1 MLDYAHASRTFRQRD
16 AREFME
22 LTMSSAPTTKTLGII
37 GAGIIGVQLARA
49 LQRDG
54 ADVCLFDC
62 NDPGMATSFGNAGYL
77 ATDEIFPLAH
87 GTVLRRL
94 PRMLLN
100 PLGPLAM
107 RWQELPRLLPWYLKY
122 ARACSSKRANHS
134 IAALASLQNQ
144 AVEAWKDV
152 IRAEGLQRLILEN
165 GAMTVFETDQGF
177 ETTRAQRNV
186 QSDYGISWR
195 LLSGAAARDKVPELS
210 ERVRHAVVYPSG
222 MHVVNP
228 LQVTQTLFNKFLGD
242 GGRFV
247 KAKVDGIDRSS
258 NRATSITA
266 AGKRYAFDAIVVS
279 SGHLSGRL
287 LKKLNYRV
295 PIVAERGYH
304 VEMSHCETRLN
315 LPVGSY
321 ERGFYVT
328 PMNSGLR
335 LAGTSEFSSADH
347 DEPATWARADILKR
361 HVGELMPGLAEQ
373 ETGRWM
379 GHRPTMP
386 DFLPVLGA
394 APHCA
399 NLYLAFGHHH
409 LGLTLSAITARTM
422 CALIMRSN
430 TNVNIAPF
438 SLERFQ

>member
-1 MLDYAHASRTFRQRD
+1 MTSLATH
-16 AREFME
+16 
-22 LTMSSAPTTKTLGII
+22 KTIGVI

-49 LQRDG
+49 LQHAG
-54 ADVCLFDC
+54 AEVSLFDT
-62 NDPGMATSFGNAGYL
+62 NDPGTGTSFGNAGYL

-94 PRMLLN
+94 PRMLLD

-122 ARACSSKRANHS
+122 ARACSSQRANHS
-134 IAALASLQNQ
+134 IDALATIQHD
-144 AVEAWKDV
+144 AVGAWQDV
-152 IRAEGLQRLILEN
+152 VVQEGLQDLVLDN
-165 GAMTVFETDQGF
+165 GAMTVFETDLGF
-177 ETTRAQRNV
+177 ERTRFQRQV
-186 QSDYGISWR
+186 QSDYGITWQS
-195 LLSGAAARDKVPELS
+195 LSGEAARDKVPELS
-210 ERVRHAVVYPSG
+210 EHVRHAVVYPSG

-228 LQVTQTLFNKFLGD
+228 LAVTQALMRSFLSD
-242 GGRFV
+242 GGRFE
-247 KAKVDGIDRSS
+247 KAKVDAIERVSGRVQ
-258 NRATSITA
+258 RLTA
-266 AGKRYAFDAIVVS
+266 DGKHYPFDAIVVS

-287 LKKLNYRV
+287 LKQLNYKV

-328 PMNSGLR
+328 PMSSGLR
-335 LAGTSEFSSADH
+335 LAGTSEFSSADR
-347 DEPATWARADILKR
+347 DEPATWGRADILKR
-361 HVGELMPGLAEQ
+361 HVAELMPGLAEE

-386 DFLPVLGA
+386 DFLPVLGV
-394 APHCA
+394 APSCE

-409 LGLTLSAITARTM
+409 LGLTLSAITARIMSELITGSNLSINIEPF
-422 CALIMRSN
+422 ALQ
-430 TNVNIAPF
+430 
-438 SLERFQ
+438 RFQ

>member
-1 MLDYAHASRTFRQRD
+1 MT
-16 AREFME
+16 
-22 LTMSSAPTTKTLGII
+22 TAPRRKTIGVI

-49 LQRDG
+49 LQRKG
-54 ADVCLFDC
+54 VDVSLFDR
-62 NDPGMATSFGNAGYL
+62 NDPGTGTSFGNAGYL

-94 PRMLLN
+94 PRLLFN

-122 ARACSSKRANHS
+122 ARACSSQRATRS
-134 IAALASLQNQ
+134 IAALASLQSE
-144 AVEAWKDV
+144 AVAAWKEV
-152 IRAEGLQRLILEN
+152 IALEGLRNLVLGN
-165 GAMTVFETDQGF
+165 GAMTVFESDLGF
-177 ETTRAQRNV
+177 EKTRLQRQV
-186 QSDYGISWR
+186 QKDYGIAWQ
-195 LLSGAAARDKVPELS
+195 LLSGNAARDKVPELS
-210 ERVRHAVVYPSG
+210 QDVRHAVVYPSG

-228 LQVTQTLFNKFLGD
+228 LSVTQTIMQSFLSD
-242 GGRFV
+242 GGTFV
-247 KAKVDGIDRSS
+247 KANVDGLERSS
-258 NRATSITA
+258 GRIKRLRAG
-266 AGKRYAFDAIVVS
+266 GKHYTFDAVVVS

-287 LKKLNYRV
+287 LKPLNYKV

-328 PMNSGLR
+328 PMSSGLR

-347 DEPATWARADILKR
+347 DEPATWGRADILKR
-361 HVGELMPGLAEQ
+361 HVAALMPGLAEQ

-394 APHCA
+394 APACE
-399 NLYLAFGHHH
+399 NLFLAFGHHH
-409 LGLTLSAITARTM
+409 LGLTLSAITARAMSELITTSSPSINIDAF
-422 CALIMRSN
+422 ALQ
-430 TNVNIAPF
+430 
-438 SLERFQ
+438 RFQ